1 MLVNGEN
8 WLRLEVVPPDEMS
21 FLLCACRAGITST
34 DPWKR
39 LQVLNLQRSSF
50 RIQRILLFLWA
61 FFTSMQAEICFQSY
75 TLNSICMFGHTPKF
89 GAPNLGLDFS
99 ISRSYSVTNINQT
112 TAERNEFHA
121 PAGDLEEEW

>member
-89 GAPNLGLDFS
+89 GAPNLGLDFFNFQELLCHKHQPDD
-99 ISRSYSVTNINQT
+99 RRTQ
-112 TAERNEFHA
+112 
-121 PAGDLEEEW
+121 